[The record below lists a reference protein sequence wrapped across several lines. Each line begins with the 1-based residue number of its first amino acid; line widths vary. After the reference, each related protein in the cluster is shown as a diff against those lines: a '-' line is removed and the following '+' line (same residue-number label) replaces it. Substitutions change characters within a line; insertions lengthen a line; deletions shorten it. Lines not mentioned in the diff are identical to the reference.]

1 VIQRGRGTRA
11 DLHGMALGVAT
22 LATFALPVFF
32 ASAFAPEIQR
42 DLDLADSQI
51 GIAIAAFWV
60 AATISSVASGRMVDR
75 IGPARSTWLAAL
87 FVASACLGIA
97 VLADS
102 YAQFVVLLAL
112 TGVGNALVA
121 PALSV
126 RIKQA
131 LSPGVQGTTFGLQQ
145 SGPPLASMVAGVALP
160 AAAGTLGWRA
170 VLALGAAATVATA
183 ATVRDV
189 GDVDVRS
196 DEAREAT
203 GLAGE
208 PGPVHGR
215 EAALMVAGGMLASA
229 LANGLLTYLVVYA
242 VDEGMSTAA
251 AGWVLTAASV
261 ACVATRVALGAMA
274 DRRPRP
280 RLPQMAA
287 LLAIGAVGSAVL
299 AIGSPWA
306 IATGALL
313 ALGLGWGWAGLY
325 MLTAV
330 ERGGDT
336 PGKAVGT
343 ATTGTFAGAIA
354 GPLLVGLVAD
364 AGSFAAAWL
373 ACSAIALGGA
383 AAFLRAGTA
392 RVPA

>member
-1 VIQRGRGTRA
+1 MNQQGRGGRA
-11 DLHGMALGVAT
+11 DLHGMTLGVAT
-22 LATFALPVFF
+22 LATFALPLFF
-32 ASAFAPEIQR
+32 ASAFAPEIRR

-60 AATISSVASGRMVDR
+60 AATVSSLASGRAVDR

-97 VLADS
+97 
-102 YAQFVVLLAL
+102 LLAESYGVFVTL
-112 TGVGNALVA
+112 LAVTGLGNALVA
-121 PALSV
+121 PAMSV

-131 LSPGVQGTTFGLQQ
+131 LSPGVQGTTFGFQQ
-145 SGPPLASMVAGVALP
+145 SGPPLASLVAGAALP
-160 AAAGTLGWRA
+160 AAGGALGWRA
-170 VLALGAAATVATA
+170 VFALGAAATVATA
-183 ATVRDV
+183 AAVRDA
-189 GDVDVRS
+189 GDADVRS

-215 EAALMVAGGMLASA
+215 EAALMVAGGTLASA

-251 AGWVLTAASV
+251 AGLVLTAASL
-261 ACVATRVALGAMA
+261 ACIATRVALGVLA
-274 DRRPRP
+274 DRSPRP

-287 LLAIGAVGSAVL
+287 LLAIGAAGCAVL

-313 ALGLGWGWAGLY
+313 SLGLGWGWAGLY

-330 ERGGDT
+330 ERGGDA

-354 GPLLVGLVAD
+354 GPLLVGAIAE
-364 AGSFAAAWL
+364 AGSFAAAWI

-383 AAFLRAGTA
+383 AVFMRAETA
-392 RVPA
+392 RVAA